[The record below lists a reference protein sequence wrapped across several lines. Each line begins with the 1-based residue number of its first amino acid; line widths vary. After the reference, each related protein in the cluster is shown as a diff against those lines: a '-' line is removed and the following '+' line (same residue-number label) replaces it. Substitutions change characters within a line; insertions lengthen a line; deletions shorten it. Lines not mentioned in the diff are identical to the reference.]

1 MARNAPQKPLAE
13 RLRPKRLEEFLGQE
27 AIFGEGSFLR
37 LAIESDQ
44 VPSLIFWGP
53 PGSGKTT
60 LALLIAE
67 ATQAEFFQ
75 LSAVGAGVK
84 ELRGVIAAAE
94 ANMDQGKR
102 TILFIDEIHRWNKAQ
117 QDALL
122 PHVERGTVTLIGA
135 TTENPSFEVNAA
147 LLSRTRIL
155 VLHKHEPEELLK
167 LLKHALNAP
176 EGLGGK
182 IEADEEALAFIAAVT
197 GGDARAALNT
207 LEAAAQLGE
216 RIDTAVVERVV
227 KRSHLLYDKGGEEH
241 YNIISALHKAVR
253 GNDANAALYW
263 LARLLEAG
271 EDPLYVARRL
281 VRMASE
287 DIGLGNSFALPQA
300 VAAYQACQYLGM
312 PECEVHLAQATVYL
326 AQSKK
331 SVAIYEAYGAAKAD
345 AHEYPNEPVPLHI
358 RNAPTRLM
366 KDLGYGK
373 GYKYTPKFK
382 TKEEAAQEY
391 FPDKLKGRQYIRF
404 EDNS

>member
-1 MARNAPQKPLAE
+1 V
-13 RLRPKRLEEFLGQE
+13 
-27 AIFGEGSFLR
+27 GS
-37 LAIESDQ
+37 
-44 VPSLIFWGP
+44 
-53 PGSGKTT
+53 
-60 LALLIAE
+60 
-67 ATQAEFFQ
+67 
-75 LSAVGAGVK
+75 GVK
-84 ELRGVIAAAE
+84 ELRSIFAE
-94 ANMDQGKR
+94 ASANQEEGKR
-102 TILFIDEIHRWNKAQ
+102 TILFIDEIHRWNKSQ

-122 PHVERGTVTLIGA
+122 PHVERGTITLIGA

-147 LLSRTRIL
+147 LLSRTRVL
-155 VLHKHEPEELLK
+155 VLHKHEPEEVVRLLE
-167 LLKHALNAP
+167 HALRAP
-176 EGLGGK
+176 EGLAGR
-182 IEADEEALAFIAAVT
+182 IEADPEALAFIAAVT

-207 LEAAAQLGE
+207 LEAAAQAGG
-216 RIDTAVVERVV
+216 RIDVKGVEAVV

-271 EDPLYVARRL
+271 EDPLYVARRV

-300 VAAYQACQYLGM
+300 VAAYQACQFLGM
-312 PECEVHLAQATVYL
+312 PECEVHLAQAVVYL

-331 SVAIYEAYGAAKAD
+331 SIAIYEAYKAAKGD

-358 RNAPTRLM
+358 RNAPTALM

-391 FPDKLKGRQYIRF
+391 FPDTLKGREYIRF
-404 EDNS
+404 ETDPDGTGKD